1 MVFECNFNLKQ
12 IVLGENY
19 STFSRRSR
27 WCLKT
32 KPVFILFRSF
42 WGFSIFTPEW
52 SFTGISS
59 LRISW
64 SIVREIP
71 KLSISAC
78 PKSWA
83 RREIRHFHTVDQLNI
98 WHRRWL
104 WESAMG
110 FPLITIPWVLYCI
123 SLSPDFHPITTKI
136 QGSWRFQ
143 SLQRSYL
150 FLLIWICHH
159 RSKIFFLDCCINK
172 VDFGLVQLQVWR
184 K

>member
-1 MVFECNFNLKQ
+1 MKWKSGRRSHIPSWSSSKKVSKHKISSAWSSNVILTLKQ
-12 IVLGENY
+12 IALGENY

-110 FPLITIPWVLYCI
+110 FPLITIPWVLCCM
-123 SLSPDFHPITTKI
+123 SL
-136 QGSWRFQ
+136 
-143 SLQRSYL
+143 
-150 FLLIWICHH
+150 
-159 RSKIFFLDCCINK
+159 
-172 VDFGLVQLQVWR
+172 
-184 K
+184 